1 MKFVMEGGRMW
12 RLLVFFLSL
21 DHTTQKLLQ
30 EQLLTKP
37 ERFFHPLD
45 LMYIFLLFSKVFGK
59 TLQKK
64 ADIDLFFNVS
74 PEKYFNL
81 FFK

>member
-1 MKFVMEGGRMW
+1 
-12 RLLVFFLSL
+12 
-21 DHTTQKLLQ
+21 
-30 EQLLTKP
+30 
-37 ERFFHPLD
+37 
-45 LMYIFLLFSKVFGK
+45 MYIFLLFSKVFGM

-64 ADIDLFFNVS
+64 ADIDLSFNVS

>member
-21 DHTTQKLLQ
+21 DHTTQKILQ

-45 LMYIFLLFSKVFGK
+45 LMYIF
-59 TLQKK
+59 
-64 ADIDLFFNVS
+64 
-74 PEKYFNL
+74 YFI
-81 FFK
+81 F